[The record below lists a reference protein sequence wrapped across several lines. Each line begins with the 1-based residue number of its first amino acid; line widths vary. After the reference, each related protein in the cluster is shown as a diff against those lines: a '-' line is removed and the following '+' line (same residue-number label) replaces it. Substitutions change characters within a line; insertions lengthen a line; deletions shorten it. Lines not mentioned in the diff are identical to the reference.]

1 MNELERVRMILST
14 LVNETRETLEH
25 VEGMKA
31 INVSYRLDEQ
41 LKALATIEALLIAN
55 SSK

>member
-14 LVNETRETLEH
+14 LISETQETLAS
-25 VEGMKA
+25 VEGIRA

-41 LKALATIEALLIAN
+41 TKVLKTIETMLYK
-55 SSK
+55 SKPL